1 MRYEVFGFAWSDVD
15 KSHSGQHLTMHTLNL
30 KPQNLIINLISQS
43 RIINIML
50 IPLHVIDPQLFA
62 IFSSRSFYASQKLLQ
77 FENQAHTNHFNTS
90 S

>member
-1 MRYEVFGFAWSDVD
+1 
-15 KSHSGQHLTMHTLNL
+15 
-30 KPQNLIINLISQS
+30 
-43 RIINIML
+43 ML

-62 IFSSRSFYASQKLLQ
+62 IFSSHNFGYAFQKLLQ